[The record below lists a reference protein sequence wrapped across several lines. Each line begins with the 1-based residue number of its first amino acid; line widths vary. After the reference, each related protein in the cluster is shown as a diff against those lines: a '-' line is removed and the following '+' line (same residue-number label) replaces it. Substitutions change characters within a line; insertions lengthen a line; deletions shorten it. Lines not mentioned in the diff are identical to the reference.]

1 MLAISDNNGNQP
13 KITEIN
19 LLDSDQSYKNY
30 IPSVSSTY
38 MRVNNIKAKASSH
51 QPQQGFWNA
60 NTWLRAIK

>member
-38 MRVNNIKAKASSH
+38 EGK
-51 QPQQGFWNA
+51 
-60 NTWLRAIK
+60 